1 MSHFNSLPRYH
12 SSPSLSRG
20 HDAEFRLIILMFI
33 VGVCVSY
40 IYIHIL
46 Y

>member
-1 MSHFNSLPRYH
+1 MSHLNSLPRYH

-20 HDAEFRLIILMFI
+20 HDAEFRLILMFI